1 MQQIDPFVA
10 FAPEYSGMANRFPS
24 PQGQDPSYG
33 RQENGN
39 DQWMNSFQG
48 LSLGSR

>member
-1 MQQIDPFVA
+1 MQQIDPFVS
-10 FAPEYSGMANRFPS
+10 EYSGMANRFSS

-39 DQWMNSFQG
+39 DQWMNSFQS